1 MGDSVGNPWTHFY
14 LEVTGSDEN
23 AVYITEWSSN

>member
-1 MGDSVGNPWTHFY
+1 MGDSVGNPVTKYY

-23 AVYITEWSSN
+23 TVYFTEWHD